1 MPTHKPPARPAAVI
15 HQQQRVYSGRVIDLD
30 LVDVD
35 LPNGHRTSLELI
47 SHPGG
52 AAVVAL
58 NEHQEVCLLY
68 QYRQAAEGW
77 LWEVPAGKLDGKPP
91 EQTARAELAE
101 EAGLTARDWRSLGT
115 VVSSPGVFKEV
126 VHLYLA
132 QNLRPVPPNPE
143 PSEVYEIAW
152 VSLKEALR
160 RALSGELS
168 DAKSVI
174 ALCRAA
180 YCVGVTY

>member
-15 HQQQRVYSGRVIDLD
+15 HQQQRIYSGRVIDLD

-58 NEHQEVCLLY
+58 NERQEVCLLY

-132 QNLRPVPPNPE
+132 QNLTPVPPNPE

-152 VSLKEALR
+152 ISLKEALR
-160 RALSGELS
+160 QALTGELR

-180 YCVGVTY
+180 HCVGITF